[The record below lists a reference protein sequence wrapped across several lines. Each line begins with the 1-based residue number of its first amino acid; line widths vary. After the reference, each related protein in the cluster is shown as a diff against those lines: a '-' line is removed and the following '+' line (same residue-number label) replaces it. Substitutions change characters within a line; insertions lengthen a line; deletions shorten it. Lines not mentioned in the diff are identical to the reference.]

1 MSPRK
6 YLLTPPEE
14 LNPYL
19 PHRDPNTDLFNEDDK
34 ITTDVYPD
42 FKPWRHGPDEDQILL
57 NFVSKGY
64 YVSSKVNFESISAR
78 SSLHTSLPKLSD
90 QLSRQFS
97 KILQIRE
104 QQINKI
110 PATSQSTKSGSY
122 QNGNYVS
129 SNKFT
134 NKNTSFSINPL
145 AGPNFQLPNRVT
157 LSDNKKEKWLQD
169 LSSPFASLAKTSEF
183 IPHGLKKKQVLEQ
196 CYMKNIPLK
205 RAIWLI
211 KCCYSIEAQ
220 SLKIKH
226 ANLQHRYNNNNLI
239 SSYNGSTIE
248 NCKEHYI
255 LYKEWTDTFVFI
267 LEKLIFEMNQVYNDS
282 HKLKK
287 WKSEISYYLKLLGNC
302 YSLNLLDKQIFFH
315 WLVEFISK
323 IENFEFLP
331 LTLHILV
338 IFWDDMTK
346 HSNKMA
352 DNVHEISNSFL
363 VSKIA
368 DSLLGKYY
376 SISRSKSMITD
387 EKYIVNDI
395 KKNNKVKNS
404 LLKIISQLVC
414 KLFQDQCLEIF
425 LFQNS
430 SWELYKP
437 CLYEIINKLKNQET
451 KLDIQKKL
459 ELISYRNDMFKNNSL
474 LNFDDI
480 STTNSQ
486 NKDISSNNAMNTNN
500 NNHVDV
506 FINKSELSTSF
517 THLDLNDIFTP
528 LASQPY
534 IKVINIPNIDVEFL
548 KLLDSTQADF
558 DWPQYVEQNPLQ
570 GSHILQLILWSIH
583 PSRKSHYESNQLVV
597 KILLLQIN
605 LLTEKIPEYEI
616 EDIIWSLI
624 FQIGKLSKYNIK
636 KNISLFS
643 LYQLLNILNTYGMIK
658 VPTYIRKLISSG
670 IMYLHDSNDKFF
682 HVSLLINLKISPL
695 MKSQY
700 NMVLRNV
707 MEYEPYYYEK
717 YNFDK
722 LVKSV
727 EATADHL
734 LNHAEGSKLNLKDL
748 PMSGKIMLGE
758 WYLNYLCSNEV
769 FESVDKHMLI
779 HNFKLLC
786 LDLKVTQ
793 LFYKWIEFI
802 VYHQLLVD
810 VETLETLVNI
820 LLHYQMIFAQFIND
834 HILFTKTLIYLY
846 YNILKKKDLESYNL
860 ITLMPFWKFFMKNFA
875 MVLAIDDDLR
885 TELQNVYE
893 EEKMKLEKLEKNKS
907 YVKSLYATLNL
918 PHETNSEN
926 IVLNYTEMFQT
937 NIKLVVSTNSSSE
950 NSNNVNKPES
960 KRIARL
966 NLLLL
971 MHANARDFNKF
982 ISIFLKRKYFD
993 NQGLITLICEKLLT
1007 LDQVRR
1013 ILGTEKLLELYSMQY
1028 QSPEYHI
1035 FFETHKKEYLKTKFE
1050 LILMSCLED
1059 LPKYYDLF
1067 IQLISNFGSNPKMFA
1082 IASRML
1088 SKLLSSRLY
1097 EPEKIIKDLLAYGRE
1112 NIFFYNEDCIGETE
1126 SEDESSGIDLKED
1139 GSINIADKILE
1150 QGDINILDAC
1160 KSYNLLDFSNLW
1172 IFQGLT
1178 NYYIGKLKK
1187 ETGSNFNK
1195 NIKLLIFEIFECTDY
1210 NELCSN
1216 LFDTIEEVETMK
1228 LIVNIMEEHFFKKFL
1243 KVDITNGIPS
1253 SKYLLIVIQLI
1264 TSLFKKIGH
1273 LTSTSLELHRPLFTL
1288 LTQIFTKLCTIETH
1302 QLNKVENMINIII
1315 KIFTLHQTS
1324 IYQYIVEDLQ
1334 DKRVKDNTIKFIE
1347 KISQLFGTTSL
1358 PLRIKLMIYD
1368 ILSSLKSYCIYVSST
1383 SVDPYT
1389 ATPNSINKTNSMNLV
1404 KGSSFMSSPFTR
1416 SPSPFNYS
1424 NNNVFT
1430 QSDSNLTNI
1439 YTKLKENSS
1448 KVQLNGDTTDF
1459 QGTPHFEIPQVLLDL
1474 PPFQVSSF
1482 TPKHN
1487 NNMQN
1492 KDDGT
1497 ETLDLGITYI
1507 GSSSAS
1513 STQGWKENNNNKW
1526 YIYDKSRHVYICKL
1540 QNEPYN
1546 NINNYQSPGQTCSLN
1561 NSCFNLTLFDA
1572 SLDNKNPN

>member
-14 LNPYL
+14 LHPYL
-19 PHRDPNTDLFNEDDK
+19 PHHDSNTDLFNEDDR
-34 ITTDVYPD
+34 ITTDIYPD
-42 FKPWRHGPDEDQILL
+42 FKPWRHDSEEDEILL

-90 QLSRQFS
+90 HLSKQFS

-110 PATSQSTKSGSY
+110 PATPLNPKLESY
-122 QNGNYVS
+122 QS
-129 SNKFT
+129 SNHVLPDKST
-134 NKNTSFSINPL
+134 NKNGLFLINPL
-145 AGPNFQLPNRVT
+145 AGPHFQLPSRVT
-157 LSDNKKEKWLQD
+157 LTDNKKEKWLQD
-169 LSSPFASLAKTSEF
+169 LSSPYASLSKTSEF

-196 CYMKNIPLK
+196 CYIKNIPIR

-220 SLKIKH
+220 NLKIKH
-226 ANLQHRYNNNNLI
+226 ANLQQKYNNNNL
-239 SSYNGSTIE
+239 SPFSNESGVE
-248 NCKEHYI
+248 NCKEHCI
-255 LYKEWTDTFVFI
+255 LYKEWTDAFVFI
-267 LEKLIFEMNQVYNDS
+267 LERLIFEMNQVYNDS
-282 HKLKK
+282 NKLKK
-287 WKSEISYYLKLLGNC
+287 WKLDISYFLKLLGNC
-302 YSLNLLDKQIFFH
+302 YTLNLLGRQIFFH
-315 WLVEFISK
+315 WLIEFIAK
-323 IENFEFLP
+323 LENFEFLP
-331 LTLHILV
+331 LTLHILL
-338 IFWDDMTK
+338 IFWNDMTK
-346 HSNKMA
+346 YSNKMS
-352 DNVHEISNSFL
+352 DNIYDNSNSFL

-376 SISRSKSMITD
+376 SISRSKSMIAD

-404 LLKIISQLVC
+404 LLKIISQLIC

-425 LFQNS
+425 LFQSS

-437 CLYEIINKLKNQET
+437 CLYEIINKLKNQGT

-459 ELISYRNDMFKNNSL
+459 ELISYRNDMFKNNLL
-474 LNFDDI
+474 LNFNYL
-480 STTNSQ
+480 STTNDQ
-486 NKDISSNNAMNTNN
+486 NKDISSNNTMSN
-500 NNHVDV
+500 NNHIDML
-506 FINKSELSTSF
+506 INKSSLSNSF
-517 THLDLNDIFTP
+517 PHLDLKNIFKP
-528 LASQPY
+528 LTSQPH
-534 IKVINIPNIDVEFL
+534 IRIINISNIDVEFL
-548 KLLDSTQADF
+548 KQLDGIQADF

-570 GSHILQLILWSIH
+570 VSQVLQLILWSIH
-583 PSRKSHYESNQLVV
+583 PSRKSHYESNQLVT

-636 KNISLFS
+636 KNINLFA

-727 EATADHL
+727 EAKIDTL
-734 LNHAEGSKLNLKDL
+734 LKHNKDPKVSLNDL

-758 WYLNYLCSNEV
+758 WYLNYLCSKEV
-769 FESVDKHMLI
+769 FESVDKHILTY
-779 HNFKLLC
+779 NFKILC

-820 LLHYQMIFAQFIND
+820 LLNYQMIFAQFIND

-846 YNILKKKDLESYNL
+846 CNVFKKKNPESYSL
-860 ITLMPFWKFFMKNFA
+860 ITLIPFWKFFMQNFTV
-875 MVLAIDDDLR
+875 VLAIDDDLR

-893 EEKMKLEKLEKNKS
+893 EEKTKLEKLEKNKS
-907 YVKSLYATLNL
+907 YVNLLYAKLNL
-918 PHETNSEN
+918 SQETNLEN
-926 IVLNYTEMFQT
+926 VILNYTKMFQT
-937 NIKLVVSTNSSSE
+937 NIKLLVSTNSSLENNNNNIKHSE
-950 NSNNVNKPES
+950 SR
-960 KRIARL
+960 RIARL

-971 MHANARDFNKF
+971 MNANARDYNKF
-982 ISIFLKRKYFD
+982 MSIFLKRKNFD

-1013 ILGTEKLLELYSMQY
+1013 ILGAEKLLELYALQY
-1028 QSPEYHI
+1028 ESPECYI

-1050 LILMSCLED
+1050 LILTSCLEH
-1059 LPKYYDLF
+1059 LPKYYCLF
-1067 IQLISNFGSNPKMFA
+1067 IQLISDFGSNPKMLV
-1082 IASRML
+1082 ASSRIL
-1088 SKLLSSRLY
+1088 SKLLSSGVY
-1097 EPEKIIKDLLAYGRE
+1097 KSEKIIKDLLSYGRE
-1112 NIFFYNEDCIGETE
+1112 NIFFYNENYISETE
-1126 SEDESSGIDLKED
+1126 SEEENSVIGLKENE
-1139 GSINIADKILE
+1139 STNISDRTSQQHKL
-1150 QGDINILDAC
+1150 NILDAY
-1160 KSYNLLDFSNLW
+1160 KGYNLLDFSNLW

-1178 NYYIGKLKK
+1178 NYYIEQLKK
-1187 ETGSNFNK
+1187 ETNTNFNK
-1195 NIKLLIFEIFECTDY
+1195 DIKSLIFGIFEYTDY

-1216 LFDTIEEVETMK
+1216 IFDTIEEVEIMK

-1243 KVDITNGIPS
+1243 EINIAGDIPP
-1253 SKYLLIVIQLI
+1253 SKYLLIIIQLI
-1264 TSLFKKIGH
+1264 TSLFKKISH
-1273 LTSTSLELHRPLFTL
+1273 ITSTQLELYRPLFAV
-1288 LTQIFTKLCTIETH
+1288 LTQVFTKLCVLETQ
-1302 QLNKVENMINIII
+1302 QLNKVENMINVIM
-1315 KIFTLHQTS
+1315 KIFTIHQTS

-1334 DKRVKDNTIKFIE
+1334 DKRLKDSTIKFIE
-1347 KISQLFGTTSL
+1347 NIFQLFETTPL
-1358 PLRIKLMIYD
+1358 PLRLKLIIYD
-1368 ILSSLKSYCIYVSST
+1368 ILSSLKAYCIYVSST
-1383 SVDPYT
+1383 VVDPYT
-1389 ATPNSINKTNSMNLV
+1389 KAHNELNKTNSMSLI
-1404 KGSSFMSSPFTR
+1404 KSSSFLSSPFIR
-1416 SPSPFNYS
+1416 SPSPFNS
-1424 NNNVFT
+1424 DNNNGSIQLNNT
-1430 QSDSNLTNI
+1430 PT
-1439 YTKLKENSS
+1439 YTSIKLKKNSS
-1448 KVQLNGDTTDF
+1448 DTQLNRDSTYSLEATR
-1459 QGTPHFEIPQVLLDL
+1459 FEIPQVLLNL

-1482 TPKHN
+1482 TPKYN
-1487 NNMQN
+1487 NSTQN
-1492 KDDGT
+1492 KND
-1497 ETLDLGITYI
+1497 ETKILDLGIKYI
-1507 GSSSAS
+1507 DPSDTSSI
-1513 STQGWKENNNNKW
+1513 QGWNDNNNNQW
-1526 YIYDKSRHVYICKL
+1526 YIYDKSKHVYVCQL

-1546 NINNYQSPGQTCSLN
+1546 NINNYRSPGETCSLN